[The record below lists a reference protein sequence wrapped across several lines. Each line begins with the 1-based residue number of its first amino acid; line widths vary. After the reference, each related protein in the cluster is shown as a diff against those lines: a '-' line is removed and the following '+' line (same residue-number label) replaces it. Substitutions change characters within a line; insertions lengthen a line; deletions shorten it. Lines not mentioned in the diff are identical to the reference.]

1 VAEKRILVGIFP
13 DVTVLAASDQAEW
26 VSPSA
31 TLRIEFDPK
40 RCPFASN
47 VFQAPAGMRLLSG
60 PPVPG
65 TKPGA
70 YKYRV
75 TLNDVLVGLGE
86 ILLREG

>member
-1 VAEKRILVGIFP
+1 MAEKRILVGIFP
-13 DVTVLAASDQAEW
+13 DVTVLGSSDQAEW
-26 VSPSA
+26 LSPSS

-40 RCPFASN
+40 RCPFSSN

-60 PPVPG
+60 PPVAG
-65 TKPGA
+65 TKPGS

-86 ILLREG
+86 ILVREA

>member
-13 DVTVLAASDQAEW
+13 DVTVLGSSDQAEW
-26 VSPSA
+26 LSPSS

-40 RCPFASN
+40 RCPFSSN

-60 PPVPG
+60 PPVAG
-65 TKPGA
+65 TKPGS

-86 ILLREG
+86 ILVREA